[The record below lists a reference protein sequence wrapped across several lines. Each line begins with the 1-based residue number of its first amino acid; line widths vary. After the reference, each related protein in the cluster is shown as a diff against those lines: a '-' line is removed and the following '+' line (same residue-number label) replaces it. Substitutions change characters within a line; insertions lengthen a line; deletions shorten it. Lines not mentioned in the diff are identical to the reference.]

1 MSNLV
6 AQNQNL
12 VTIESTLKSPD
23 IYSKIQEMLNRKP
36 DTYITSVMQA
46 IESNNMLMSCS
57 PESITGA
64 VISSCSMNLP
74 LNNNLGFA
82 YLVPF
87 KSNKKCKENNWKD
100 DWRTEAQ
107 LQIGYKGFI
116 QLAQRTGQI
125 RSINAIAVFDT
136 DSNESVLN
144 RLTSLIPEDVDG
156 KIIGYIARLETITG
170 FVAYEKMTMK
180 AIESHAYDY
189 SQTYKSAKDKNQT
202 YSVWHK
208 NLDAMSK
215 KTVIKKIMKYCPM
228 SVELQKAMESDQG
241 VINQDG
247 GISYPDNE
255 IKDVV
260 QAKQALTDSQVEKA
274 IIKIKSGKSTLENLD
289 SLYTLTDEQYSHI
302 QHQTS
307 LSGDSNE

>member
-23 IYSKIQEMLNRKP
+23 IYAKIQEMLGRKP
-36 DTYITSVMQA
+36 DSYITSVMQVLS
-46 IESNNMLMSCS
+46 SNSMLAGVNSD
-57 PESITGA
+57 SITGA
-64 VISSCSMNLP
+64 VFTACAMNLP
-74 LNNNLGFA
+74 LNNNLGLA
-82 YLVPF
+82 YIVPF
-87 KSNKKCKENNWKD
+87 KGA
-100 DWRTEAQ
+100 AQ
-107 LQIGYKGFI
+107 LQVGYKGYL

-125 RSINAIAVFDT
+125 ESINAIAVYDT
-136 DSNESVLN
+136 DTEESVLS
-144 RLTSLIPEDVDG
+144 RLTSLIPKKVTG
-156 KIIGYIARLETITG
+156 NVIGYTARLKTVTG
-170 FVAYEKMTMK
+170 FVAVVTMTSD
-180 AIESHAYDY
+180 ELWEHAYKY
-189 SQTYKSAKDKNQT
+189 SQTYKSAQNQGKN
-202 YSVWHK
+202 YSVWHQ
-208 NLDAMSK
+208 NFDAMAK
-215 KTVIKKIMKYCPM
+215 KTVLKALMKYCPM

-260 QAKQALTDSQVEKA
+260 QSKQALSDSQVEKA
-274 IIKIKSGKSTLENLD
+274 IVKIQSGKSTLANLD
-289 SLYTLTDEQYSHI
+289 SLYTLTEEQYSHI

>member
-23 IYSKIQEMLNRKP
+23 IYAKIQEMLGRKP
-36 DTYITSVMQA
+36 DSYITSVMQVLS
-46 IESNNMLMSCS
+46 SNSMLAGVNAD
-57 PESITGA
+57 SITGA
-64 VISSCSMNLP
+64 VFTACAMNLP
-74 LNNNLGFA
+74 LNNNLGLA
-82 YLVPF
+82 YIVPF
-87 KSNKKCKENNWKD
+87 KGA
-100 DWRTEAQ
+100 AQ
-107 LQIGYKGFI
+107 LQVGYKGYL

-125 RSINAIAVFDT
+125 ESINAIAVYDT
-136 DSNESVLN
+136 DTEESVLS
-144 RLTSLIPEDVDG
+144 RLTSLIPKKVTG
-156 KIIGYIARLETITG
+156 NVIGYTARLKTVTG
-170 FVAYEKMTMK
+170 FVAVVTMTSD
-180 AIESHAYDY
+180 ELWEHAYKY
-189 SQTYKSAKDKNQT
+189 SQTYKSAQNQGKN
-202 YSVWHK
+202 YSVWHQ
-208 NLDAMSK
+208 NFDAMAK
-215 KTVIKKIMKYCPM
+215 KTVLKALMKYCPM

-260 QAKQALTDSQVEKA
+260 QSKQALSDSQVEKA
-274 IIKIKSGKSTLENLD
+274 IIKIKSGQSTLENLD

-307 LSGDSNE
+307 ISGDSDE